1 MLLNYVEWL
10 FSLNMRYPRKY
21 RQVISCKTMSGTLAS
36 YLILC
41 KTLFGTVA
49 SIFDYM

>member
-1 MLLNYVEWL
+1 M
-10 FSLNMRYPRKY
+10 F
-21 RQVISCKTMSGTLAS
+21 GTLSS

-41 KTLFGTVA
+41 KTLSGTVA